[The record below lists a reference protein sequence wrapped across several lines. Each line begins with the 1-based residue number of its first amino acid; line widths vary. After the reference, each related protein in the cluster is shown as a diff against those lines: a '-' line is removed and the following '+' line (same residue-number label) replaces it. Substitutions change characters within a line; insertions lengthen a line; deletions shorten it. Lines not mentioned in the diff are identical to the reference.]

1 MGRLSEAGDNFLSLF
16 EHCLLINLSN
26 SEHIYLRNSSIH
38 TIQESPN
45 SN

>member
-16 EHCLLINLSN
+16 EHGLLIHLVN